1 MRNAFCAEPD
11 VPHRLSRMLVICL
24 FVLLAPMAAS
34 AAPKL
39 AILGEADARRYAE
52 IFDLQDAG
60 DFRAADRLIAKLKNT
75 LLLGHVRFQRYMHP
89 TAYKSEFAELK
100 AWLDRYSDHPE
111 AYRVFSLAMKRKPKA
126 AREPKRPV
134 HGEEHI
140 LKLVGEPPVRPAPF
154 VGPAERRA
162 RDIRAHV
169 GKGRNAA
176 AERLLASRDTR
187 KVLQPLQR
195 DVLAAKVAM
204 GYFVDGDDKS
214 AYRLASPAAKRSGDR
229 VAQAHWVAALSAY
242 RRGWIETAVRH
253 FEAHAQAE
261 RDSTW
266 DAAAGAFWA
275 GRIHLALRDI
285 PKARYWLGQAA
296 RRPRTFYG
304 QLALHGLG
312 AESPFDWYSEEATA
326 ADIARLSSRTAGKRA
341 LALFQAGERWRADQE
356 LQPLVEDAEPA
367 DLSAILAVAL
377 AYDAPRVAVQAAFH
391 LRKAGGAFQPAGYYP
406 SPPWTPAG
414 EYGLDRALL
423 FAFMRQE
430 SQFNPR
436 ATSFAGAR
444 GLMQLMPTTA
454 NYVVGEQRFV
464 KARRD
469 GLYDPEANVEIGAR
483 YLAYLMDKEAVDG
496 DLFRLAIAYNG
507 GIGNLARW
515 LKEVRHNDDPL
526 LFIEAIPSR
535 ETRKFVERV
544 MSNIWMYRDRFGQPA
559 TSREDVAMGRWPR
572 YLKQDD

>member
-1 MRNAFCAEPD
+1 MTDLMLTRRRIMRALA
-11 VPHRLSRMLVICL
+11 RAALAICL
-24 FVLLAPMAAS
+24 LFIPASMAV
-34 AAPKL
+34 AAPEL
-39 AILGEADARRYAE
+39 AVIGAADAKRYAQ

-60 DFRAADRLIAKLKNT
+60 DFRAADRLIARLENK

-100 AWLDRYSDHPE
+100 AWLDRYNDHPE
-111 AYRVFSLAMKRKPKA
+111 AYRVFSLAMKRKPRA
-126 AREPKRPV
+126 ALQPKRPV
-134 HGEEHI
+134 HGEQHI
-140 LKLVGEPPVRPAPF
+140 LKLVGEAPPSPAPF
-154 VGPAERRA
+154 VGPAEKRA
-162 RDIRAHV
+162 REIRAHV
-169 GKGRNAA
+169 SKGRNAA
-176 AERLLASRDTR
+176 AARLLASRSTR
-187 KVLQPLQR
+187 SVLKPLQR

-204 GYFVDGDDKS
+204 GYFVDGDDTS
-214 AYRLASPAAKRSGDR
+214 AYRLAAPAAKRSGDV

-242 RRGWIETAVRH
+242 RQGWIETAVRH
-253 FEAHAQAE
+253 FEAQSQAE

-275 GRIHLALRDI
+275 GRIHLALKDI

-296 RRPRTFYG
+296 RRPRSFYG

-312 AESPFDWYSEEATA
+312 AASPFDWRVEDATA
-326 ADIARLSSRTAGKRA
+326 ADVARVGRIKAGKRA

-356 LQPLVEDAEPA
+356 LQPLIETAEPE
-367 DLSAILAVAL
+367 DLRAILAVAL
-377 AYDAPRVAVQAAFH
+377 AYDAPRVSVQAAFH
-391 LRKAGGAFQPAGYYP
+391 LRKAGGAFRPAGYYP
-406 SPPWTPAG
+406 SPPWIPDG
-414 EYGLDRALL
+414 DYGLDRALL

-454 NYVVGEQRFV
+454 NYVVGEDRFV

-469 GLYDPEANVEIGAR
+469 GLYDPDANVEIGGR
-483 YLAYLMDKEAVDG
+483 YLAYLLEKEAVGG
-496 DLFRLAIAYNG
+496 DLFKLAIAYNG

-544 MSNIWMYRDRFGQPA
+544 MANLWMYRDRYGQTA
-559 TSREDVAMGRWPR
+559 TSREDVAQGRWPG
-572 YLKQDD
+572 YKKQDD